1 MSAFSRL
8 ATIFSTILIACVYI
22 VSAAPIANK
31 NLIKESDST
40 TTNDP
45 LTTTILLDVPT
56 HAVKAFSKA
65 ATSGSFTGD
74 GTYYAPGLGSCGW
87 TNSEND
93 MIAALNHGQMANG
106 ANSNNNP
113 NCGRSVSIKGPK
125 GSVNVKI
132 VDTCPGCASGD
143 IDLSPAAFAK
153 IADLSAGRVKISW
166 SWN

>member
-1 MSAFSRL
+1 MSTFSRL
-8 ATIFSTILIACVYI
+8 SIILATLFIAFACI
-22 VSAAPIANK
+22 VSAAPIKATP
-31 NLIKESDST
+31 T
-40 TTNDP
+40 TTNES
-45 LTTTILLDVPT
+45 LTTTILLDEATPV
-56 HAVKAFSKA
+56 VKAFKKAA
-65 ATSGSFTGD
+65 ATSGSFTGE

-87 TNSEND
+87 TNSESD

-113 NCGRSVSIKGPK
+113 NCGRSVSIQGPK
-125 GSVNVKI
+125 GSVTVKI
-132 VDTCPGCASGD
+132 VDTCPGCSNGD